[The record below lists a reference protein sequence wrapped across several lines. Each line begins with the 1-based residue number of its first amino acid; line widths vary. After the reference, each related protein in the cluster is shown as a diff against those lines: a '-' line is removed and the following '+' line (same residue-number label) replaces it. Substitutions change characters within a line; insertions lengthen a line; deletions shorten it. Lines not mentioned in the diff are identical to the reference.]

1 MANEKKAEKTDDLKD
16 SRNESENASK
26 EALEEM
32 RRRSENKTD
41 TPTAVRESSLP
52 DLQLTDN
59 QPKSTDGSVISRED
73 QPDGTMRMKI
83 ANSDGR
89 SSEFVYDSSGTLN
102 CYRDFNGRTYNR
114 QEDGSFRDFSN
125 PVQKQGVDLE
135 VDRDTGTVLMKD
147 RSTQITKTITANGV
161 ETTDYANVGGGKT
174 TSKMEGGSE
183 YITIES
189 INRPVRTLVIDKTD
203 TGSRVREYTDS
214 QGTTYKFTGEMEEVV
229 DEKDPSNKRMVPK
242 YEAIDKDGKTLG
254 RNFRV
259 TADRSG
265 NVVTRN
271 EDNKDQPTY
280 ARRELNNGT
289 IITSGVDKD
298 SRVITD
304 SNNNVLTNGSPEAEK
319 ALESKVIQEVPPNV
333 NLQKDVEEA
342 QNADGYVL
350 SGSKFFWF
358 RDKVKTG
365 GDWDY
370 KSPRS
375 GDNVNNIQ
383 YEDYGNWHYG
393 YIGTATGISSNF
405 LEQQAGVEQQ
415 KQGTS
420 KTNWGNPSSPYGLNP
435 FGGSGT
441 YGDDP
446 RDNAMIKDGVQD
458 RKVAQAEEYKDGG
471 VWSLF
476 DSKYLVA

>member
-1 MANEKKAEKTDDLKD
+1 MAYDRKTEKTEDLKD
-16 SRNESENASK
+16 SRNESESVSK

-41 TPTAVRESSLP
+41 TSSAVLEASLP
-52 DLQLTDN
+52 DLQLTDSERKTADSPVMN
-59 QPKSTDGSVISRED
+59 RED
-73 QPDGTMRMKI
+73 RSDGTVCMKI

-89 SSEFVYDSSGTLN
+89 TSEFVYDSNGNLSS
-102 CYRDFNGRTYNR
+102 YRDFSGRTYSR
-114 QEDGSFRDFSN
+114 QEDGTYRDLSN
-125 PVQKQGVDLE
+125 PVQKQGVDLQ
-135 VDRDTGTVLMKD
+135 VDCDSGTVVMKD
-147 RSTQITKTITANGV
+147 RATQITKTTTANGV
-161 ETTDYANVGGGKT
+161 ETTDYGSAGGGKT
-174 TSKMEGGSE
+174 TSKTEGGSE

-189 INRPVRTLVIDKTD
+189 PNRPVRTLVIDKTE

-229 DEKDPSNKRMVPK
+229 DEKDPSNQRMLPK
-242 YEAIDKDGKTLG
+242 YEAFDKDGNSIG

-271 EDNKDQPTY
+271 EDKKDEPTY

-289 IITSGVDKD
+289 IITSGVTKD
-298 SRVITD
+298 TRVITD
-304 SNNNVLTNGSPEAEK
+304 ANNNVLADGSPEAEK
-319 ALESKVIQEVPPNV
+319 ALESRVIQEVPPNV

-342 QNADGYVL
+342 QNADAYVL

-358 RDKVKTG
+358 RNKVKTG

-393 YIGTATGISSNF
+393 YIGTATGISENF

-420 KTNWGNPSSPYGLNP
+420 KPNWGNPSSPYGLNP
-435 FGGSGT
+435 IGGSGT

-458 RKVAQAEEYKDGG
+458 RRIAQAEENKDGS
-471 VWSLF
+471 VWKLF